1 MTLTKKT
8 AKRWPSERRLKSQ
21 PGGGK
26 KPLRYTRDARE
37 IRQAVN
43 NETLHQHGD
52 ACGVLSLREVE
63 LSRRIQCFPEKH
75 TQRERTAFTASSP
88 SLSLVLP
95 RFPPFSSSSGPDN
108 FPQRAPFFY
117 RLSTFS
123 RPAFPRVPSSIIS
136 KRSRAGPGALV
147 CELRRA
153 CFLRE
158 RTWCSIEQK
167 YAWNSSFPSS
177 PSLRPRA

>member
-21 PGGGK
+21 PGEGK
-26 KPLRYTRDARE
+26 KTLRYTRDARE

-43 NETLHQHGD
+43 NETLHQRGD

-88 SLSLVLP
+88 SLS
-95 RFPPFSSSSGPDN
+95 SSHAS
-108 FPQRAPFFY
+108 
-117 RLSTFS
+117 L
-123 RPAFPRVPSSIIS
+123 
-136 KRSRAGPGALV
+136 
-147 CELRRA
+147 
-153 CFLRE
+153 
-158 RTWCSIEQK
+158 
-167 YAWNSSFPSS
+167 
-177 PSLRPRA
+177 PSLPHPGPTISRNALLFFIVYFFAPRIPTCTLQHHLSEAEPGQGLSFAS